1 MWDPQQ
7 WTRPNLR
14 LIIIV
19 CTSPTVETASL
30 NNFGTVSPSN
40 MIQNEQ
46 IWVIMLLWEERKKNI
61 HKRRFL
67 RKQWPTNQT
76 GGPAGAPLFNGE
88 ELPSTCPSRP
98 TRCPQRSATNLLSSA
113 CLGRMAPS
121 SQATQGITTTL
132 TMSTGE
138 GQLGT
143 FTEDN
148 MDCGETRA
156 ASAPNSYLAQSQTSF
171 SRLWLFA
178 PPNLSTIVNPFQD
191 VSVGKPL
198 LFLFWA
204 KKDKA
209 NSVNS
214 GAASSSYPSRLKT
227 SSARVSPESGTTK
240 GPPVK
245 SEKWL
250 G

>member
-1 MWDPQQ
+1 MNQAQFAAYYYCLYLSNCWNCKFKQFRDFFTLQHDPK
-7 WTRPNLR
+7 WT
-14 LIIIV
+14 
-19 CTSPTVETASL
+19 
-30 NNFGTVSPSN
+30 N
-40 MIQNEQ
+40 MG
-46 IWVIMLLWEERKKNI
+46 MLLWKKTNI
-61 HKRRFL
+61 PKRRFL

-178 PPNLSTIVNPFQD
+178 PPNLYMSTIVNPFQD

-204 KKDKA
+204 KNDKA

-227 SSARVSPESGTTK
+227 SSARDSPESGTTK

>member
-1 MWDPQQ
+1 MNQAQFAAYYYSLYLSNCWNCKFKQFRDCFTLQHDPK
-7 WTRPNLR
+7 WT
-14 LIIIV
+14 
-19 CTSPTVETASL
+19 
-30 NNFGTVSPSN
+30 N
-40 MIQNEQ
+40 MGKYAAVGRRRE
-46 IWVIMLLWEERKKNI
+46 KNI
-61 HKRRFL
+61 PKRQFL

-98 TRCPQRSATNLLSSA
+98 TRSPQRSATNVLSSA

-156 ASAPNSYLAQSQTSF
+156 ASAPNSYLAQSQNVFFTTLAFRATQSVY
-171 SRLWLFA
+171 
-178 PPNLSTIVNPFQD
+178 VNHCQPIPRCFPI
-191 VSVGKPL
+191 GKPL

-227 SSARVSPESGTTK
+227 SSARDSPESGTTK